1 MRRTHSKTKKL
12 NNKGLSL
19 IELLIAMTIL
29 SIVAVV
35 VYQSIVVSARTN
47 AKAKLQ
53 HKATSLAQD
62 VMEGLKAE
70 DINTILH
77 QFITRNDTNAG
88 TALEFTVIPRKLLP
102 SDLTNMVGSFGT
114 YVGSHEVDGNPV
126 YDTKYTPTSD
136 HKYSLYLRNVA
147 MENSKFDVLITMDGS
162 AYVEGSTSNKGQDY
176 NSRETVQLP
185 DMDTSYDAIVS
196 SCRANDG
203 EAQAKVE
210 MALAE
215 VGGSFTPTKMKRE
228 ITVYI
233 DKVTMGGLEAR
244 VADSVK
250 VEYKYTYDGSV
261 VYQPEAETVYDNSS
275 AMEYSLRNIFLF
287 FTPGYQYAKD
297 EIRIVNP
304 DHSGAVLYLIK
315 QRADI
320 TNIAVLES
328 AYYPDI
334 RIEEAL
340 SGADGSSLTRICT
353 NLQENLETGA
363 AVGTAKFYFNGALLG
378 TKEQKEEKLHLSD
391 LTNSTAED
399 KIMNV
404 TVEVFRTLDE
414 SNTARTSP
422 DDLKANAGARLA
434 ILTGSLRN

>member
-88 TALEFTVIPRKLLP
+88 TALEFAVIPRKLLP

-126 YDTKYTPTSD
+126 YDAEYTPTSD

-185 DMDTSYDAIVS
+185 DMDTSYDAIAS
-196 SCRANDG
+196 NCRIYDG
-203 EAQAKVE
+203 EAQAR
-210 MALAE
+210 
-215 VGGSFTPTKMKRE
+215 VGDSFIPTNMKRE

-250 VEYKYTYDGSV
+250 VEYKYTYDGSE
-261 VYQPEAETVYDNSS
+261 VYRTEETVYDNSS

-320 TNIAVLES
+320 ADIAFRES
-328 AYYPDI
+328 AYHPDI
-334 RIEEAL
+334 RIEETL
-340 SGADGSSLTRICT
+340 SGSGGSSLTRICT

-363 AVGTAKFYFNGALLG
+363 AVDTAKFYFNGALLG
-378 TKEQKEEKLHLSD
+378 TEEQKAETLHLSD

>member
-1 MRRTHSKTKKL
+1 M

-126 YDTKYTPTSD
+126 YDAEYSPTSD

-196 SCRANDG
+196 NCRIYDG
-203 EAQAKVE
+203 EAQAR
-210 MALAE
+210 
-215 VGGSFTPTKMKRE
+215 VGGSFIPTKMKRE

-250 VEYKYTYDGSV
+250 VEYKYTYDGSE
-261 VYQPEAETVYDNSS
+261 VYRTEETVYDNSS

-328 AYYPDI
+328 AYHPDI
-334 RIEEAL
+334 RIEETL
-340 SGADGSSLTRICT
+340 SGSGGSSLTRICT

-378 TKEQKEEKLHLSD
+378 TEEQKAEKLHLAD

>member
-102 SDLTNMVGSFGT
+102 SDLKNMVGSFGT

-126 YDTKYTPTSD
+126 YDAEYTPTSD

-162 AYVEGSTSNKGQDY
+162 AYVEGSISNKGQDY

-185 DMDTSYDAIVS
+185 DMDTYYDA
-196 SCRANDG
+196 
-203 EAQAKVE
+203 
-210 MALAE
+210 
-215 VGGSFTPTKMKRE
+215 
-228 ITVYI
+228 
-233 DKVTMGGLEAR
+233 
-244 VADSVK
+244 
-250 VEYKYTYDGSV
+250 
-261 VYQPEAETVYDNSS
+261 
-275 AMEYSLRNIFLF
+275 
-287 FTPGYQYAKD
+287 
-297 EIRIVNP
+297 
-304 DHSGAVLYLIK
+304 
-315 QRADI
+315 
-320 TNIAVLES
+320 
-328 AYYPDI
+328 
-334 RIEEAL
+334 
-340 SGADGSSLTRICT
+340 
-353 NLQENLETGA
+353 
-363 AVGTAKFYFNGALLG
+363 
-378 TKEQKEEKLHLSD
+378 LH
-391 LTNSTAED
+391 
-399 KIMNV
+399 
-404 TVEVFRTLDE
+404 R
-414 SNTARTSP
+414 
-422 DDLKANAGARLA
+422 LK
-434 ILTGSLRN
+434 

>member
-1 MRRTHSKTKKL
+1 
-12 NNKGLSL
+12 
-19 IELLIAMTIL
+19 
-29 SIVAVV
+29 
-35 VYQSIVVSARTN
+35 
-47 AKAKLQ
+47 
-53 HKATSLAQD
+53 
-62 VMEGLKAE
+62 
-70 DINTILH
+70 
-77 QFITRNDTNAG
+77 
-88 TALEFTVIPRKLLP
+88 
-102 SDLTNMVGSFGT
+102 
-114 YVGSHEVDGNPV
+114 
-126 YDTKYTPTSD
+126 
-136 HKYSLYLRNVA
+136 
-147 MENSKFDVLITMDGS
+147 
-162 AYVEGSTSNKGQDY
+162 
-176 NSRETVQLP
+176 
-185 DMDTSYDAIVS
+185 
-196 SCRANDG
+196 
-203 EAQAKVE
+203 
-210 MALAE
+210 
-215 VGGSFTPTKMKRE
+215 MKRE

-250 VEYKYTYDGSV
+250 VEYKYTYDGSE
-261 VYQPEAETVYDNSS
+261 VYRTEETVYDNSS

-320 TNIAVLES
+320 ADIAVRES
-328 AYYPDI
+328 AYHPDI
-334 RIEEAL
+334 RIEEDL
-340 SGADGSSLTRICT
+340 SGSGGSSLTRICT

-363 AVGTAKFYFNGALLG
+363 AVDTAKFYFNGALLG
-378 TKEQKEEKLHLSD
+378 TEEQKAETLHLSD